1 MCAAAKTAVAAA
13 VALGFA
19 DTAEA
24 VIYWTGA
31 QSAAWNNTGN
41 WKSGTGWIVFD
52 DSHVAN
58 NQYYM
63 EWSGNLTQFTYIDKN
78 YKALQFR
85 GGTEAAPFVMN
96 GKGYTYNSSGD
107 KNDDRAKF
115 AIADSTGDSALWFY
129 NGTLKTR
136 TFVAGTDSYSAW
148 LKIGNGTDTTWIE
161 NTVNDMTFTKGTFIV
176 EAKATAKTANS
187 FRAGMDGASAQVDIK
202 GTLTAGS
209 HVAVGGT
216 GSCVMNVNGGT
227 VTVGKQLFLA
237 DTADVTGEMNVNG
250 DSTVTVGQTFG
261 VAIYGTGTFNLNGGI
276 VTVNTGYT
284 TKLSKNSGADGT
296 LNLNGGTLE
305 TARIEN
311 PGGSGR
317 VVFNGGTLKAN
328 NAHSS
333 GLIDASAP
341 VSVGENGGTIDTGA
355 FNITVPV
362 AINAVENTAGTFTV
376 TGGGSATF
384 SEMGDIAGAF
394 TVGDNT
400 TLHWFDQD
408 NAANT
413 YTLAGLTLGEGSKI
427 YLNSG
432 DSFGTTPVTVNA
444 TSAKKAE
451 IEIEFSGSPAAGTS
465 YALFQATDGDLD
477 KLTVTP
483 KFGTLTLP
491 NDVSVVNGM
500 LTLTFTADNYTWNGT
515 GTNWGD
521 TGAWTVNSAAADWS
535 DGNNAV
541 FETAN
546 ATAALAADVSAPEV
560 RFTADATVSGS
571 ATLTA
576 AKVDVASGVTG
587 TISAPTADTLEKT
600 GAGTLT
606 LGASRTAQTTV
617 TEGTLAMADGATV
630 DASTL
635 TLGTDAAKPVT
646 FDYGGQTL
654 TADPKTYL
662 GAGMNV
668 TLANGVFT
676 YENDTVFNNTTFP
689 SILTVASGATLQTD
703 GRFNWTTGG
712 EATINIAGGTAKSIV
727 NNNNWIMHSSY
738 QGRLNINVT
747 NGGLLEFGGETYM
760 LTCRNGND
768 IFESPELHMKVVDST
783 VSVKNG
789 KSIRLG
795 RDDSTKAS
803 ATPELTLAATNSVFD
818 IGYGIYIGNDKTGLA
833 TGGSYKTDFE
843 NCEIKAKQ
851 FRVYDDRPL
860 NNARLNNSRIVFNA
874 DGDITTAD
882 GDAKWITVDADGLV
896 LDTNGKSVSLNA
908 NLGGSGAVT
917 KVGSGKLT
925 VAASQTNQT
934 ATAALN
940 VNEGVLALAG
950 GITVARPLVFADGAT
965 LDVTGTSSASIASLT
980 FPAEGSVTLTMN
992 GGAFAKGLYKIL
1004 EKSGI
1009 AVADVQGKLV
1019 PSVGELPYEWSV
1031 TGDALYLTVD
1041 NPPANFWTGLG
1052 GDLKMSTA
1060 ANWAGGAVPAADS
1073 DLDFSGVPSGTTIDA
1088 DADYAFGN
1096 VTMGANVVTFTGS
1109 LTATSF
1115 SDSSKVAVGAN
1126 ATVTFDGDL
1135 MFTGSGT
1142 KYVVYKVDA
1151 GGKFIVTG
1159 KVGLASGASCNLQAQ
1174 DSPGTGII
1182 VAGSLVNDS
1191 TDNWIYVAQD
1201 NNSTKQKWAIGAGGI
1216 TGTCT
1221 SAGMWVFSNNK
1232 VNPEIQPNTDDFT
1245 VSLWT
1250 VLREKA
1256 KSFTYN
1262 TTGLDGLGHTITL
1275 DAGFSDKTAPLYV
1288 TGTGKVVVNHVTKSF
1303 GGKNAYS
1310 GPVTVTNSATLA
1322 INAEKQITTGAITMN
1337 SGTTLAL
1344 PQTGT
1349 VEMGGSLTLAGGAK
1363 LSFALAGNADTTIA
1377 VTDLALPENGAV
1389 TVQFAEGSIF
1399 APGRKYT
1406 LLTGANLSDANAFEL
1421 AADIGGSLSVE
1432 SGNLVYTAPNYFY
1445 IKIVSAGRFSL
1456 KEDSG
1461 DIVTVDIPDSWLSKT
1476 GCNAQSSA
1484 SDIAK
1489 ALASEGANGIP
1500 VWKSYCLGLE
1510 PQNSQSKVL
1519 CGLAASQPSEAGSFN
1534 LTANLNVPENLSGV
1548 TVTAYLDRQSG
1559 AGGWTQQASAEVS
1572 SGSPVFTAS
1581 ADPQNALSFF
1591 A

>member
-1 MCAAAKTAVAAA
+1 MKTQTLTTSARRIFLAAA
-13 VALGFA
+13 VALGLA
-19 DTAEA
+19 QSAHA
-24 VIYWTGA
+24 AIYWTGA
-31 QSAAWNNTGN
+31 QSAAWKDTGN
-41 WKSGTGWIVFD
+41 WSGSSGYLVFK
-52 DSHVAN
+52 DSNA
-58 NQYYM
+58 QSKYM
-63 EWSGNLTQFTYIDKN
+63 EWSESLTKFTYIATN

-85 GGTEAAPFVMN
+85 GGTQAEPFVMN
-96 GKGYTYNSSGD
+96 GKGYSYNCSGD
-107 KNDDRAKF
+107 SNNDRAKF
-115 AIADSTGDSALWFY
+115 AIADGVESTGDSALWFY

-136 TFVAGTDSYSAW
+136 TFVAGTDGTDSYSAW
-148 LKIGNGTDTTWIE
+148 LKIGNGTDTTRIE
-161 NTVNDMTFTKGTFIV
+161 NTVNDMSFTKGTFIV
-176 EAKATAKTANS
+176 EANATAKTANS

-237 DTADVTGEMNVNG
+237 DTAGLTGEMNVNG

-261 VAIYGTGTFNLNGGI
+261 VAIYGTGTFTLNGGI
-276 VTVNTGYT
+276 VTVNAGYT
-284 TKLSKNSGADGT
+284 TQLSKNSGADGT

-311 PGGSGR
+311 TGGSGR

-328 NAHSS
+328 KAHSS

-362 AINAVENTAGTFTV
+362 AINAVENTAGAFTV

-408 NAANT
+408 NAART
-413 YTLAGLTLGEGSKI
+413 YILAGLTLGEGSKI

-444 TSAKKAE
+444 TSESKAE

-541 FETAN
+541 FETAS
-546 ATAALAADVSAPEV
+546 ATATLAADVSAPEV

-576 AKVDVASGVTG
+576 AKVDVSSGVTG

-668 TLANGVFT
+668 TLTNGVFT
-676 YENDTVFNNTTFP
+676 YENDTGFNQTTFP

-703 GRFNWTTGG
+703 GRFNWTTDG

-727 NNNNWIMHSSY
+727 NNNNWIMHASY

-760 LTCRNGND
+760 LTCRNGSDNY
-768 IFESPELHMKVVDST
+768 ESPELHMKVVDST

-789 KSIRLG
+789 KSLRLG

-833 TGGSYKTDFE
+833 TDGFYKTDFE
-843 NCEIKAKQ
+843 NCVITSKQ
-851 FRVYDDRPL
+851 FRVYNDRPL
-860 NNARLNNSRIVFNA
+860 NNARLNNSRIVFNST
-874 DGDITTAD
+874 GDITAVGD
-882 GDAKWITVDADGLV
+882 DAKWITVDADGLV

-1019 PSVGELPYEWSV
+1019 PSAGELPYEWSV

-1126 ATVTFDGDL
+1126 ATVTINGDL
-1135 MFTGSGT
+1135 MFAGSGK
-1142 KYVVYKVDA
+1142 KYVAYKVNA
-1151 GGKFIVTG
+1151 GGRFIVTG
-1159 KVGLASGASCNLQAQ
+1159 KVGLATGASGDLVAQ
-1174 DSPGTGII
+1174 ESPGTGVI
-1182 VAGSLVNDS
+1182 VAESLVNDS
-1191 TDNWIYVAQD
+1191 TDKWINVAHDD
-1201 NNSTKQKWAIGAGGI
+1201 NNTTQYWAIGPGGI
-1216 TGTCT
+1216 TGTAT
-1221 SAGMWVFSNNK
+1221 SVGMWVYSNNK
-1232 VNPEIQPNTDDFT
+1232 VNPEIQPNTNDFT
-1245 VSLWT
+1245 VSLWM

-1262 TTGLDGLGHTITL
+1262 TTGLDGFGHTITL
-1275 DAGFSDKTAPLYV
+1275 DAGFSDKGPLIV
-1288 TGTGKVVVNHVTKSF
+1288 KGSGTVVVNHVTKAF
-1303 GGKNAYS
+1303 GDKAAYS
-1310 GPVTVTNSATLA
+1310 GAVEVKDTATLA
-1322 INAEKQITTGAITMN
+1322 INAGKKLTSGAITLDYGTTFAFVN
-1337 SGTTLAL
+1337 TANDLTGKPAFALSGNGEGNATIRIDGKCLKSGTDIELI
-1344 PQTGT
+1344 
-1349 VEMGGSLTLAGGAK
+1349 SSGA
-1363 LSFALAGNADTTIA
+1363 
-1377 VTDLALPENGAV
+1377 PEGCAERV
-1389 TVQFAEGSIF
+1389 TVTGDALGK
-1399 APGRKYT
+1399 RKYT
-1406 LLTGANLSDANAFEL
+1406 LTD
-1421 AADIGGSLSVE
+1421 DGGKLLL
-1432 SGNLVYTAPNYFY
+1432 N
-1445 IKIVSAGRFSL
+1445 I
-1456 KEDSG
+1456 
-1461 DIVTVDIPDSWLSKT
+1461 
-1476 GCNAQSSA
+1476 
-1484 SDIAK
+1484 
-1489 ALASEGANGIP
+1489 
-1500 VWKSYCLGLE
+1500 
-1510 PQNSQSKVL
+1510 
-1519 CGLAASQPSEAGSFN
+1519 QPSGLMVIF
-1534 LTANLNVPENLSGV
+1534 
-1548 TVTAYLDRQSG
+1548 R
-1559 AGGWTQQASAEVS
+1559 
-1572 SGSPVFTAS
+1572 
-1581 ADPQNALSFF
+1581 
-1591 A
+1591 

>member
-1 MCAAAKTAVAAA
+1 MKTQTLTTSARRIFLAAA
-13 VALGFA
+13 VALGLA
-19 DTAEA
+19 QSAHA

-41 WKSGTGWIVFD
+41 WSGSSGYLVFK
-52 DSHVAN
+52 DSDA
-58 NQYYM
+58 QRKYM
-63 EWSGNLTQFTYIDKN
+63 EWSGNLTKFTYIASN

-85 GGTEAAPFVMN
+85 GGTQAEPFEMN
-96 GKGYTYNSSGD
+96 GKGYSYNSSGD
-107 KNDDRAKF
+107 SNNDRAKF
-115 AIADSTGDSALWFY
+115 AIADGVESTGDSALWFY

-136 TFVAGTDSYSAW
+136 TFTAGTASYSAW
-148 LKIGNGTDTTWIE
+148 LKIGNGTDATTVE
-161 NTVNDMTFTKGTFIV
+161 NTVNDMSFTKGTFIV
-176 EAKATAKTANS
+176 ETNATAKTANS

-237 DTADVTGEMNVNG
+237 DTVGVTGEMNVNG

-284 TKLSKNSGADGT
+284 TQLSKNSGADGT

-328 NAHSS
+328 NAHGS

-341 VSVGENGGTIDTGA
+341 VSVGEDGGTIDTGA

-362 AINAVENTAGTFTV
+362 AINAVENTAGAFTV

-394 TVGDNT
+394 MVGDNT

-408 NAANT
+408 NAART

-444 TSAKKAE
+444 TSASKAE

-515 GTNWGD
+515 GTDWGD

-546 ATAALAADVSAPEV
+546 ATATLAADVSAPEV

-587 TISAPTADTLEKT
+587 TISAPTADALEKT
-600 GAGTLT
+600 GAGTLV
-606 LGASRTAQTTV
+606 LGSSRTEQTTV
-617 TEGTLAMADGATV
+617 SEGTLAMANGATV
-630 DASTL
+630 VPANL

-662 GAGMNV
+662 GAGMDV

-676 YENDTVFNNTTFP
+676 YENDTGFNNTTFP

-703 GRFNWTTGG
+703 GRFNWTTDG

-727 NNNNWIMHSSY
+727 DNNNWIMHSSY

-760 LTCRNGND
+760 LTCRNGSD
-768 IFESPELHMKVVDST
+768 IYESPELHMKVVDST
-783 VSVKNG
+783 VSVKSG
-789 KSIRLG
+789 KSLRLG
-795 RDDSTKAS
+795 RDDATKAS

-818 IGYGIYIGNDKTGLA
+818 IGWGIYIGNDKTGLA
-833 TGGSYKTDFE
+833 TDGFYKTDFE
-843 NCEIKAKQ
+843 NCVITSKL
-851 FRVYDDRPL
+851 FRVHDDRPL

-874 DGDITTAD
+874 AGDITTAD

-925 VAASQTNQT
+925 VAASQT
-934 ATAALN
+934 AAAALN

-1019 PSVGELPYEWSV
+1019 PSAGELPYEWSV
-1031 TGDALYLTVD
+1031 TGDTLYLTVD

-1126 ATVTFDGDL
+1126 ATVTVDGDL
-1135 MFTGSGT
+1135 MFTATSDNV
-1142 KYVVYKVDA
+1142 YAVYKVNE

-1159 KVGLASGASCNLQAQ
+1159 RIGLASGSTKAFFPQQ
-1174 DSPGTGII
+1174 SPGKGLV
-1182 VAGSLVNDS
+1182 VAGSLVNNGDNWFEAAADNDS
-1191 TDNWIYVAQD
+1191 TTQY
-1201 NNSTKQKWAIGAGGI
+1201 WAVGSGGI
-1216 TGTCT
+1216 TGTT
-1221 SAGMWVFSNNK
+1221 ENKGIWVYSNAK
-1232 VNPEIQPNTDDFT
+1232 VNPEFQPWANDFT
-1245 VSLWT
+1245 VTLWT
-1250 VLREKA
+1250 CLREKA
-1256 KSFTYN
+1256 NSFTYN
-1262 TTGLDGLGHTITL
+1262 TTGLDGFGHTITL
-1275 DAGFSDKTAPLYV
+1275 DAGFSDKGPLIV
-1288 TGTGKVVVNHVTKSF
+1288 KGSGAVVVNHVTKAF
-1303 GGKNAYS
+1303 GDKAAYS
-1310 GPVTVTNSATLA
+1310 GAVEVKDTATLA
-1322 INAEKQITTGAITMN
+1322 INAGKKLTSGAITLDYGTTFAFVN
-1337 SGTTLAL
+1337 TANDLSGKPAFALSDNGEGKATIQIDGTRLKSGTDIELI
-1344 PQTGT
+1344 
-1349 VEMGGSLTLAGGAK
+1349 SSGA
-1363 LSFALAGNADTTIA
+1363 
-1377 VTDLALPENGAV
+1377 PEGCAERV
-1389 TVQFAEGSIF
+1389 TVTGDALDK
-1399 APGRKYT
+1399 RKYT
-1406 LLTGANLSDANAFEL
+1406 LTED
-1421 AADIGGSLSVE
+1421 GGKL
-1432 SGNLVYTAPNYFY
+1432 L
-1445 IKIVSAGRFSL
+1445 
-1456 KEDSG
+1456 
-1461 DIVTVDIPDSWLSKT
+1461 
-1476 GCNAQSSA
+1476 
-1484 SDIAK
+1484 
-1489 ALASEGANGIP
+1489 
-1500 VWKSYCLGLE
+1500 
-1510 PQNSQSKVL
+1510 
-1519 CGLAASQPSEAGSFN
+1519 
-1534 LTANLNVPENLSGV
+1534 LNIQLSGLMV
-1548 TVTAYLDRQSG
+1548 I
-1559 AGGWTQQASAEVS
+1559 
-1572 SGSPVFTAS
+1572 FK
-1581 ADPQNALSFF
+1581 
-1591 A
+1591 